1 MSRIA
6 GAPLQPGLP
15 SGPTIDSTEDARRV
29 RPVRLLAPERRR
41 ALVALLLGATRRGLV
56 ALFLVGLAIE
66 GRDDLSQ
73 SHPLTGVRQAAQH
86 KRAAVSGGLSAR
98 L

>member
-1 MSRIA
+1 MSCVA
-6 GAPLQPGLP
+6 GAPVQRRLP
-15 SGPTIDSTEDARRV
+15 SGPTIDSTQDARRV

-41 ALVALLLGATRRGLV
+41 ALVALLLGATRRGPV
-56 ALFLVGLAIE
+56 MRFLVRLAIE
-66 GRDDLSQ
+66 GRNDLPR

-86 KRAAVSGGLSAR
+86 KGAAASGGLSAR